1 MMWFGRDKGLLGE
14 KMARKYLQ
22 KKGYRL
28 LEKRYRI
35 NGGEVDLIMK
45 DGDCFVFVEV
55 KYRPDGETGEGLA
68 AVDFGKEK
76 RIIRAADTYM
86 YRRKL
91 EGQMRYDIV
100 EITSEGTVHIENAF
114 ADYDPRRD
122 RPRR

>member
-1 MMWFGRDKGLLGE
+1 MKWFVRDKGLLGE

-22 KKGYRL
+22 KKGYKL

-55 KYRPDGETGEGLA
+55 KYRPDGASGDGLA

-86 YRRKL
+86 YRKQR

-100 EITSEGTVHIENAF
+100 EITSEGTTHIENAF
-114 ADYDPRRD
+114 MDYDPRRD
-122 RPRR
+122 RPRK